1 MAEHIQAELSFTVA
15 QRSVGGNKSDNED
28 AIGICIPKA
37 SILKNKGAVASI
49 ADGVSTSEAGKEAS
63 ETCIGNFISDYYS
76 TPDSWSVSKSASQI
90 LTALNRWL
98 YSHGH
103 QFTDSKK
110 GYVSTFSTIIFKS
123 QTAHIFH
130 VGDTRIYR
138 FRNGDLEQLTRD
150 HTTYINQQQSYLA
163 RAMGLDVML
172 DIDGRS
178 TDIELGD
185 IFLLSTDGLHDF
197 VKNSELKDSLRPLAN
212 NNAVQADFDVCCQ
225 ALIDKALSNSS
236 KDNISCQLLRI
247 DNLPKQ
253 SIAEVSRQLSQLPF
267 PPYLAAGMILDG
279 YRIEKEIHA
288 SNRSQIYIVRD
299 VDSGERYC
307 MKTPSVNFDD
317 DLPYIERFVRESWIG
332 SRINN
337 NHVVKVIDTTRT
349 QSCLY
354 YLTEYIDGI
363 TLAQWITENPKPAV
377 QDAIDI
383 VQQIV
388 HGLRAM
394 HRRET
399 LHQDIKP
406 GNIMIDHNGV
416 VKIIDFGSCYIKG
429 VAEISTPIEREGVLG
444 TASYSAPEVVI
455 SAKSTVQAE
464 VFSLAVIVY
473 EMLTGEAPFGGKLSD
488 CRTAKAYLGTKYTP
502 SFESNPEVPI
512 WIDGAIKKGLRYD
525 PERRYQEVSEFLHEL
540 QTANPKYKKRNDA
553 ALLERNPVLFW
564 QMTSTILLVAFFASH
579 LF

>member
-1 MAEHIQAELSFTVA
+1 MMAEHIQAELSFTVA

-279 YRIEKEIHA
+279 YRIEKEIRA
-288 SNRSQIYIVRD
+288 RNRSQIFIVRD

-317 DLPYIERFVRESWIG
+317 DQTYINAFKREAWIGAQINLPNLVKYHAAKPTKQFLYMVTDYIEGQSLREWMG
-332 SRINN
+332 
-337 NHVVKVIDTTRT
+337 NHPNPDLSEVKAIILQIIAIKFSVFIIK
-349 QSCLY
+349 
-354 YLTEYIDGI
+354 LT
-363 TLAQWITENPKPAV
+363 V
-377 QDAIDI
+377 
-383 VQQIV
+383 
-388 HGLRAM
+388 
-394 HRRET
+394 
-399 LHQDIKP
+399 
-406 GNIMIDHNGV
+406 
-416 VKIIDFGSCYIKG
+416 IKG
-429 VAEISTPIEREGVLG
+429 GS
-444 TASYSAPEVVI
+444 
-455 SAKSTVQAE
+455 
-464 VFSLAVIVY
+464 
-473 EMLTGEAPFGGKLSD
+473 
-488 CRTAKAYLGTKYTP
+488 
-502 SFESNPEVPI
+502 
-512 WIDGAIKKGLRYD
+512 
-525 PERRYQEVSEFLHEL
+525 
-540 QTANPKYKKRNDA
+540 
-553 ALLERNPVLFW
+553 
-564 QMTSTILLVAFFASH
+564 
-579 LF
+579 